1 MKRAILFLL
10 AAFVANAGIIRVV
23 TYPVRHPVKLI
34 KKTGHVAKRIIW

>member
-10 AAFVANAGIIRVV
+10 TASVANAGIIRVA

-34 KKTGHVAKRIIW
+34 KKTSHVIKVIIW